1 MQLSLW
7 IINCSCHSNLVR
19 RVIRII
25 CQLWCYSLC
34 LFQFHCASK
43 KYVTSDYWCLHLSL
57 YGPTSSKYFSL
68 HLNTRFDLWRFKHWL
83 IIFNPCLDVVFLY
96 FSISSPLGIVFPVSL
111 NDVEFICLEVSV
123 AFSVDASCSRLFM
136 TYFVS
141 SFQSIGVWPQLSRL
155 SLLSFGVSTSGSL
168 SSPVLVKLY
177 FPCLFMLIL
186 YGFLLIP
193 ISLVPGILLS
203 SVHGSFPWCSQFVSV
218 LLFC

>member
-7 IINCSCHSNLVR
+7 AINCSCHCNLVR

-25 CQLWCYSLC
+25 CQSWCYSLC
-34 LFQFHCASK
+34 LFQFHCSSK

-57 YGPTSSKYFSL
+57 YGPTSSKYCSL

-83 IIFNPCLDVVFLY
+83 IIFNPCLNVVFLY
-96 FSISSPLGIVFPVSL
+96 FSISSPLGIVFPVSV
-111 NDVEFICLEVSV
+111 NDVKFIFLEVSV

-136 TYFVS
+136 SYFVC
-141 SFQSIGVWPQLSRL
+141 SFQSFDVWPQLSRL
-155 SLLSFGVSTSGSL
+155 SLLCFSVSTSGSL
-168 SSPVLVKLY
+168 SSLVLVELY

-186 YGFLLIP
+186 YSLQLIP
-193 ISLVPGILLS
+193 ISVVPRIPLS
-203 SVHGSFPWCSQFVSV
+203 SVDGSFWLNSQFVNV